1 MVLDRREVCNLH
13 FENIFSVIMEELERT
28 MTEIRKTGWK
38 NVTEIQIKMMNI
50 ETGVVWRSG
59 EKGVHSREMK
69 KGKWTG
75 YFERF
80 IVQVERE
87 EW

>member
-50 ETGVVWRSG
+50 ETGVV
-59 EKGVHSREMK
+59 
-69 KGKWTG
+69 
-75 YFERF
+75 
-80 IVQVERE
+80 
-87 EW
+87 